1 MLVKSTARY
10 VEQSTCGM
18 NTTAG
23 QSNSGEKIET
33 LCWLCD
39 RYGHLARYCGVIRQ
53 QKVDDHMYNVE
64 RRLELRE
71 ELLWEGTRVYG
82 VVNCGF
88 AKLAR

>member
-33 LCWLCD
+33 LFWLCD
-39 RYGHLARYCGVIRQ
+39 RYGHLAR
-53 QKVDDHMYNVE
+53 
-64 RRLELRE
+64 
-71 ELLWEGTRVYG
+71 
-82 VVNCGF
+82 
-88 AKLAR
+88 